1 MKYDFADGKYT
12 VINTDGTLTAL
23 RNGEPWDRDL
33 IGDNLVYWML
43 VKVNEQA
50 DRIDQLEWE
59 NKGIEEWRD
68 EYLRVKAELDSSKTR
83 VANAG
88 TPPRNIDNDTISK
101 LHGVV
106 RKTLKFHKLTEVGD
120 AVVES
125 DLIYGMLG
133 VLSYTQ
139 LKRLDV

>member
-1 MKYDFADGKYT
+1 MKYDFADGKYSVT
-12 VINTDGTLTAL
+12 NTNGTLTAF
-23 RNGEPWDRDL
+23 RNGEPWARDL
-33 IGDNLVYWML
+33 VGDNLVYWML
-43 VKVNEQA
+43 VKVDEQA

-59 NKGIEEWRD
+59 NKGIEEWRG
-68 EYLRVKAELDSSKTR
+68 EYLKVKAELDSHKTR

-88 TPPRNIDNDTISK
+88 TPPRTLDDDTIAK
-101 LHGVV
+101 LHSTV
-106 RKTLKFHKLTEVGD
+106 RKTLKFHKLTELGD
-120 AVVES
+120 TVVEA